1 MGILVFNNYNSNKE
15 QKEETTERPYV
26 VDKTFPA
33 ISRPLYSVVGIQIA
47 VSIATNSF
55 TLQQE
60 YESAFGGNRGYC
72 VPSLWPLWYF
82 KAYQNKLAALIT

>member
-1 MGILVFNNYNSNKE
+1 MLVFNNYYSNKE
-15 QKEETTERPYV
+15 QNEETTERPYL
-26 VDKTFPA
+26 VDKTFPS
-33 ISRPLYSVVGIQIA
+33 ISRLLYSVVWIQIA

-60 YESAFGGNRGYC
+60 YAFAFGGNRGFC

-82 KAYQNKLAALIT
+82 KAYQNKLAVLIT